1 MGREGGDVG
10 GDVGG
15 EMTPIDPVDEAGDPP
30 LFINVARARW
40 ARVLGSACVLLSGLF
55 IGGEAFLCSSILFA
69 AKFGRNGAWML
80 EPSID

>member
-30 LFINVARARW
+30 LFINVRAPGGQECLVLLACCSLVFSSAVKPFYAPRYYSPLNSG
-40 ARVLGSACVLLSGLF
+40 AMVLGC
-55 IGGEAFLCSSILFA
+55 
-69 AKFGRNGAWML
+69 
-80 EPSID
+80 